1 MNESLAIFGKRL
13 ENLESN
19 RNLNQIPN
27 QREERLPTFES
38 IGVSE
43 ELGLKVER
51 ILNKKQRFE
60 NHISIYKTHLE
71 RNTTPAA
78 LFYCYFPRPFLWDDP
93 DYVNMHNE
101 RIKQCQIQQLRKDIE
116 YWNDKISSF
125 DSEIFE

>member
-1 MNESLAIFGKRL
+1 MRDS
-13 ENLESN
+13 
-19 RNLNQIPN
+19 Q
-27 QREERLPTFES
+27 TFES

-43 ELGLKVER
+43 ELGLKDVR
-51 ILNKKQRFE
+51 IFNKKKLFE

-71 RNTTPAA
+71 RDTTPAA
-78 LFYCYFPRPFLWDDP
+78 VFYFYSPKTFFWDDP
-93 DYVNMHNE
+93 DYVNMHDE